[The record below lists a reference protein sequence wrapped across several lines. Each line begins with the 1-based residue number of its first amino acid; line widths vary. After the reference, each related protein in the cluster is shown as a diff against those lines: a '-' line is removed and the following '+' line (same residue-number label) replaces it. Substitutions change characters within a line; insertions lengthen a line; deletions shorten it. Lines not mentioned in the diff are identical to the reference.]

1 MLEGILFMTALGA
14 ACGIV
19 LSIAARV
26 FYVYEDPRIAQVEA
40 CMAGA
45 NCGGCGFAGCSAAA
59 AAVVFGKAKPNVCVV
74 GGLESAQ
81 NAAAVMGVEVSAA
94 EPPKSTNPCTGGQRA
109 ETKFV
114 YQGIQSC
121 RAEAA
126 LFGGRRVCEVGCI
139 GHGDC
144 INACMF
150 DAIRMGPEGYPVIVE
165 EKCVGCG
172 ACARACP
179 KELLKISTPSERLLH
194 FNTAHDC
201 LAPCRQTCP
210 AEIDIPQYIHQ
221 IRTGDYAG
229 AVATIRERNPLLLAC
244 GRVCPHPCETNC
256 RRGAADEPVSINQL
270 KRFAA
275 DFEMTS
281 GRRLPVRVAP
291 DTGKR
296 VAVVGGGPAGLTC
309 AYFLRRLGHAVT
321 IFEAMPKLG
330 GMLRYGIP
338 EYRLPKAVLDWEI
351 EGILNLGVEVRT
363 GARFGRDIDL
373 ERLRGEGF
381 DAVFLGVGAWKDT
394 RLQVP
399 GEDVTGCYTG
409 IDFLSRL
416 ASGET
421 LDIRPTAA
429 VVGGGNTAID
439 CTRNLIRLGAKV
451 HLVYRRTRKEMP
463 ANAVEVEAAEA
474 EGADFMF
481 LYAPVQVLA
490 DAQGQVTHLEVLRM
504 ELGEPDASGR
514 RRPVPVAGSETRLP
528 VDMVISAI
536 GQAPDVSF
544 AGTGEGDLK
553 HLKVSRWSTVQTDA
567 GDAADHHPLPLRRRR
582 RRHRALA
589 RGRRDRGRP
598 PRRALDPPVRHRPA
612 CDRGRQRAQQDPA
625 DRNPVQER
633 PRGDPAA
640 AGRDGRAAAG
650 RAHPLLRGSRPG
662 ADRAGRT
669 RRERPLPVL
678 LPDLLRSGCAA
689 DGVRGRA
696 GAQGS
701 AAGSVRN
708 EEKGS
713 RIQGVKGKTMPR
725 QLQFT
730 RPLEPLNPRTLADQ
744 TQN

>member
-94 EPPKSTNPCTGGQRA
+94 EPPKSTNPCTGGLRA
-109 ETKFV
+109 ENKFV

-126 LFGGRRVCEVGCI
+126 LFSGRRVCEVGCI

-179 KELLKISTPSERLLH
+179 KDLLKISTPSERLLH
-194 FNTAHDC
+194 FNTARDC

-351 EGILNLGVEVRT
+351 EGILNLGIEVRT

-553 HLKVSRWSTVQTDA
+553 HLKVSRWSTVQADAGTLQTTIPYLFAA
-567 GDAADHHPLPLRRRR
+567 GDAATGPSLVVDAIGGGRRAARSIHQFVTGQPVTAAGNELNKTLLTETLFKNVRGVIRRPRAEMVELPPAERIRSFAEVDQVLTEQ
-582 RRHRALA
+582 AA
-589 RGRRDRGRP
+589 RGESDRCLSCCLSCYDP
-598 PRRALDPPVRHRPA
+598 DAPRTACEDEPEHRE
-612 CDRGRQRAQQDPA
+612 AQ
-625 DRNPVQER
+625 
-633 PRGDPAA
+633 PAA
-640 AGRDGRAAAG
+640 
-650 RAHPLLRGSRPG
+650 
-662 ADRAGRT
+662 
-669 RRERPLPVL
+669 
-678 LPDLLRSGCAA
+678 
-689 DGVRGRA
+689 
-696 GAQGS
+696 
-701 AAGSVRN
+701 
-708 EEKGS
+708 
-713 RIQGVKGKTMPR
+713 
-725 QLQFT
+725 
-730 RPLEPLNPRTLADQ
+730 
-744 TQN
+744 